1 MIADTCTSLPQREI
15 SIQALWKNTLPRPR
29 ECMSVGHEVQS
40 IWLLPQQQMASMGF
54 ELLP

>member
-1 MIADTCTSLPQREI
+1 MNADTYTSLPQREI
-15 SIQALWKNTLPRPR
+15 AIQALWKNAVPRPR

-40 IWLLPQQQMASMGF
+40 IWLLPQQQMAPMGS